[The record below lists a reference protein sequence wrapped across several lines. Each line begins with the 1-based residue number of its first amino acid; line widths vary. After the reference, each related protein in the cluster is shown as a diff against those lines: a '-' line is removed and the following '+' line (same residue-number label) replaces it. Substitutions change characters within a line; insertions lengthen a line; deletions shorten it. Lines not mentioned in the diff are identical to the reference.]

1 LSFNFMNSI
10 NLIKQ
15 ERWFLKNSF
24 ITNDISKLNKKYT
37 ESIKYINSFFNDID
51 ITSKNIW
58 ISNFYNSEN
67 MELNNSNLNLNLL
80 KNLNFYDTSTE
91 FFFKRN
97 LNFLSNR
104 NLFFIKN
111 FNKKNNNDSK
121 LESNSLY
128 YFIYNKYLRSS
139 VLNQD
144 NLLLNFRNK
153 TTSNNLNNS
162 LVNTFREL

>member
-1 LSFNFMNSI
+1 
-10 NLIKQ
+10 
-15 ERWFLKNSF
+15 
-24 ITNDISKLNKKYT
+24 
-37 ESIKYINSFFNDID
+37 
-51 ITSKNIW
+51 
-58 ISNFYNSEN
+58 
-67 MELNNSNLNLNLL
+67 MELNNNKPNFNLL

-111 FNKKNNNDSK
+111 FNIKNNNDSK

-162 LVNTFREL
+162 LVNDVNYQLSQNFIINYNSLNVLTKELLRLLEVVLFLKFKSKLS